1 VRNSQQARQGG
12 QSSCSIRSWKVLAA
26 SRQAELCR
34 RQGCEAVS
42 RQCSLVFRLVGEAKA
57 ASNDVAHQ
65 GQLLFRLLAAGNVWQ
80 DWDVASLAPT
90 ALSPPP
96 TTVGTS
102 AATPPLPEAA
112 TAAGQGRGGNT
123 VLLRFSGSRGP
134 LMPSAVWGSTGS
146 RQLWRRQRTRLRVV
160 RQGPQRRR
168 NLSLQAASDIALF
181 QQGLAASC
189 RR

>member
-1 VRNSQQARQGG
+1 MRNSQQARQGG

-80 DWDVASLAPT
+80 DWDVASL
-90 ALSPPP
+90 
-96 TTVGTS
+96 S
-102 AATPPLPEAA
+102 AHCPVAA
-112 TAAGQGRGGNT
+112 ADNGGHLCRDAAAAAGQGRGGNT

-160 RQGPQRRR
+160 RQGPQRRH